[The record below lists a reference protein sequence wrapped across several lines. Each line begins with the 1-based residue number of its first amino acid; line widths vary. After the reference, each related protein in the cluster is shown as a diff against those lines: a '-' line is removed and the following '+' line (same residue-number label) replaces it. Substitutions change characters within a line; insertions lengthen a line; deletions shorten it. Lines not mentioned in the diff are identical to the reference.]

1 MGINNHNVANGRLRN
16 ALFLGFNDLSILLF
30 EHHITAT
37 ITFFLR
43 ITQKDEQLQA
53 CFVVSNNEMQQK
65 CLIAQKSE

>member
-37 ITFFLR
+37 ITFFCGSH
-43 ITQKDEQLQA
+43 KKM
-53 CFVVSNNEMQQK
+53 NNFK
-65 CLIAQKSE
+65 PVL